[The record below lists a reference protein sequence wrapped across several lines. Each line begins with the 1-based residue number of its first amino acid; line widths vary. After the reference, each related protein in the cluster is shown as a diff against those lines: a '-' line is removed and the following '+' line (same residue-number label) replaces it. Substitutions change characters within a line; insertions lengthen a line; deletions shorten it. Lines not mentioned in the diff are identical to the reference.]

1 MKKWFPISGMAT
13 NVVGLVVSLIIY
25 AALSAVFA
33 WLQNLL
39 DFFFLFEII
48 GSALLT
54 IVGVYS
60 LIGAIIAVVT
70 FIKSRD

>member
-13 NVVGLVVSLIIY
+13 NVVGLVVSLVIY
-25 AALSAVFA
+25 AVLSALFG
-33 WLQNLL
+33 WLHNAL

-48 GSALLT
+48 TSALLT

-70 FIKSRD
+70 FVKSRD